1 MSERLK
7 APVRRAASR
16 FWRPFRREL
25 EDPNRSL
32 SFDFGRDSSTL
43 LIAFGGMQGLLGI
56 PPFEFFKATGDIPV
70 KRLFVRDLSQA
81 WYHRGIPEYG
91 ESIEQIAGGLRSLLE
106 PNGVERVVVA
116 GNSAGGYAALLFGSL
131 LGASTALC
139 FAPQTV
145 VDPDTLAGMHDDR
158 WKEQLDALIA
168 AGALQRRW
176 ADLAS
181 ALPTVH
187 NGSTRYEVYFDAG
200 YELDRLHAER
210 LRDVP
215 GVAIHAR
222 EGGKHSIAQTMRAS
236 GELRDVLR
244 RALAP

>member
-1 MSERLK
+1 MSEKLK
-7 APVRRAASR
+7 APVRRAVSR
-16 FWRPFRREL
+16 FWRPFRRDL

-32 SFDFGRDSSTL
+32 SFDFERDSTTL

-56 PPFEFFKATGDIPV
+56 PPFEFFKATGEIPV
-70 KRLFVRDLSQA
+70 KRLFVRDLHQA

-91 ESIEQIAGGLRSLLE
+91 DDIDQVADALRSLLE
-106 PNGVERVVVA
+106 PHGVQRLVVA

-131 LGASTALC
+131 LEASTALC

-145 VDPDTLAGMHDDR
+145 IDPEILENMRDDR
-158 WKEQLDALIA
+158 WKQQLTALID

-176 ADLAS
+176 ADLGS
-181 ALPTVH
+181 ALPAVH
-187 NGSTRYEVYFDAG
+187 NGRTRYEVFFDAG

-210 LRDVP
+210 VSDVP
-215 GVAIHAR
+215 GLTIHAR

-236 GELRDVLR
+236 GELRAVLR
-244 RALAP
+244 EALAP